1 MTTTLSSLR
10 RVSMTRHDED
20 RAVILH
26 FETPLPPDK
35 REALVT
41 QLNHINFVE
50 DVKNG
55 EGTLTVELT
64 SFNEAQRLASF
75 MKRRGFAVRVPLGE
89 LVRS

>member
-20 RAVILH
+20 KAVVLH
-26 FETPLPPDK
+26 FETPLPSKERDTLI
-35 REALVT
+35 A
-41 QLNHINFVE
+41 QLNNINFVE

-55 EGTLTVELT
+55 EGTLIVELT
-64 SFNEAQRLASF
+64 SFNEARRLTSF
-75 MKRRGFAVRVPLGE
+75 MKRRDFAVRVPLGE